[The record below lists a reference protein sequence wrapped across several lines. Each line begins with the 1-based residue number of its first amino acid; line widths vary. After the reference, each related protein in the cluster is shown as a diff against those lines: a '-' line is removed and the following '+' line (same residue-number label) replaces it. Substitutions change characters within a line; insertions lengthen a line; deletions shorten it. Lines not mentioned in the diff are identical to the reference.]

1 MTEFD
6 AILDDKIVMIDFS
19 VPLEGLDR
27 AESSLN
33 QSAAKI
39 AQIGSNGPSDSVDL
53 SSELVTLLQARNS
66 FQTNVA
72 VLQTENQLTKS
83 SLNIVG

>member
-83 SLNIVG
+83 SSNIVG